1 VKIAI
6 IGGSGK
12 MGRWFARFLSQ
23 EGYQVVITGR
33 NQAKLEEAGRQL
45 GVTTTTDNLAALK
58 GARAVL
64 ISVPIESFE
73 AVLKQIGPHI
83 EPGQFVMDDTS
94 IKSFPVAKMHQHIK
108 AGVVLGGHPVFG
120 PGAKDVAY
128 RSFILTP
135 TNDEEEALAEKVK
148 DYLESRGARATLMG
162 PEEHDEL
169 MAVVLGL
176 AHFIAIA
183 SADALLS
190 FDRLKELGAI
200 GGVTFRLL
208 LTLTESVISE
218 DPEFYASLQMH
229 LPKLTE
235 VERGFEEKVRD
246 WAEMVA
252 TGDQEQFARRMRA
265 LKERYRKATPDFG
278 SAYEDMYRLIEVL
291 QRPPQGQS
299 R

>member
-1 VKIAI
+1 VKVAI

-12 MGRWFARFLSQ
+12 MGRWFARFLKQ

-33 NQAKLEEAGRQL
+33 NEGRLEEARRQL
-45 GVTTTTDNLAALK
+45 GVSATSDNLAAVK

-64 ISVPIESFE
+64 ISVPIENFE
-73 AVLKQIGPHI
+73 AVVKQIGPHT
-83 EPGQFVMDDTS
+83 EPGQFIMDVTS
-94 IKSFPVAKMHQHIK
+94 VKAFPVAKMHQHIK

-120 PGAKDVAY
+120 PGAKEVAY

-135 TNDEEEALAEKVK
+135 TSSEEEALAGKVK
-148 DYLESRGARATLMG
+148 DYLETRGARATLMS

-183 SADALLS
+183 SADTLLS
-190 FDRLKELGAI
+190 FDRLNRLGAI

-218 DPEFYASLQMH
+218 DPDFYASLQMH
-229 LPKLTE
+229 LPKLGE
-235 VERGFEEKVRD
+235 IERNFQEKVTD
-246 WAEMVA
+246 WAELVA
-252 TGDQEQFARRMRA
+252 GGDQEQFARRMKA
-265 LKERYRKATPDFG
+265 LKERYREVAPDFG

-291 QRPPQGQS
+291 QKPPEGQS

>member
-1 VKIAI
+1 MKIAI

-12 MGRWFARFLSQ
+12 MGRWFAHFLRQ
-23 EGYQVVITGR
+23 EGYEVVITGR
-33 NQAKLEEAGRQL
+33 NQAKLREAGQQL
-45 GVTTTTDNLAALK
+45 DVSTTTDNLAAVK

-73 AVLKQIGPHI
+73 AVVSQIGPHT
-83 EPGQFVMDDTS
+83 EPEQLIIDVTS
-94 IKSFPVAKMHQHIK
+94 IKAFPVAKMHQHIK

-120 PGAKDVAY
+120 PGAKDIAY

-135 TNDEEEALAEKVK
+135 TNDEETALAQKVK
-148 DYLESRGARATLMG
+148 DYLEARGARATLMS
-162 PEEHDEL
+162 PEEHDET

-183 SADALLS
+183 SADALLG
-190 FDRLKELGAI
+190 FDRLKQLGAI

-229 LPKLTE
+229 LPKLAQ
-235 VERGFEEKVRD
+235 VERNFNDKVRD
-246 WAEMVA
+246 WAELVA
-252 TGDQEQFARRMRA
+252 SGDKEQFARRMSA
-265 LKERYRKATPDFG
+265 LKEKYREVTPDFG

-291 QRPPQGQS
+291 QKPPQG
-299 R
+299 

>member
-1 VKIAI
+1 MKVAI

-12 MGRWFARFLSQ
+12 MGRWFARFLRQ
-23 EGYQVVITGR
+23 EGHEVVITGR
-33 NQAKLEEAGRQL
+33 NEGKLKEAQQQL
-45 GVTTTTDNLAALK
+45 DVSATTDNLAAVK
-58 GARAVL
+58 DARAVL
-64 ISVPIESFE
+64 ISVPIENFE
-73 AVLKQIGPHI
+73 AVVKQIGPHT
-83 EPGQFVMDDTS
+83 EPGQVIMDVTS
-94 IKSFPVAKMHQHIK
+94 VKALPVVKMHQHIGV
-108 AGVVLGGHPVFG
+108 GVVLGGHPVFG

-135 TNDEEEALAEKVK
+135 TSSEEEALARKVK
-148 DYLESRGARATLMG
+148 DYLETKGARATLMS

-190 FDRLKELGAI
+190 FDRLNRLGTI

-208 LTLTESVISE
+208 LTLAESVISE

-229 LPKLTE
+229 LPQLSE
-235 VERGFEEKVRD
+235 IERGFQEKVTE
-246 WAEMVA
+246 WAELVA
-252 TGDQEQFARRMRA
+252 GGDEEQFARRMKA
-265 LKERYRKATPDFG
+265 LKERYRKVAPDFG

-291 QRPPQGQS
+291 QKPPEGQS